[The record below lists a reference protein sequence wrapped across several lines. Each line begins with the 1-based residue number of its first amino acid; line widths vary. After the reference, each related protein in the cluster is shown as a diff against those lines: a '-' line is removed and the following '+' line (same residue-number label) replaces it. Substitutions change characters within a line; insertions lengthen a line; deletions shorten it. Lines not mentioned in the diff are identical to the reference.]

1 MKGIEYGTPVVRFC
15 NLVFIGV
22 GLIGIIVRTRI
33 TVYISIFIVYLSCCL
48 GQISQLI
55 RHSACSLD
63 LNFFF
68 LVAHLK
74 FLDLLSS

>member
-33 TVYISIFIVYLSCCL
+33 TILISIFIVYLSCCS
-48 GQISQLI
+48 GQISRLI
-55 RHSACSLD
+55 RHLIYSPD

-68 LVAHLK
+68 LVARLQ
-74 FLDLLSS
+74 FINL